1 MASIS
6 AGKALG
12 ILIVVAVVVGVVAAV
27 GGAFLLGVGPFAG
40 GGGAADGGAGES
52 TATPPPT
59 GTVYT
64 QPAEGTVEDQPP
76 FTFEIDNI
84 EECGETCRDVT
95 ATLYNN
101 QQQAASNVSVYTR
114 IYAGNSTAEEDRIW
128 TGDEQIGDMEAG
140 GSDTRTQRVELSTRE
155 GFAVQQNDGW
165 ITILTTVDSEETT
178 ITFENR
184 RNVT

>member
-6 AGKALG
+6 AGKAAG
-12 ILIVVAVVVGVVAAV
+12 ILIIVVVIVGVVAAV
-27 GGAFLLGVGPFAG
+27 GGAFLLGLGPLG
-40 GGGAADGGAGES
+40 GETGDGVAES

-64 QPAEGTVEDQPP
+64 QPGEGTVEEQPP
-76 FTFEIDNI
+76 FTFEIDTI
-84 EECGETCRDVT
+84 EKCGETCRDVT

-128 TGDEQIGDMEAG
+128 SGDEQIGDVTAG
-140 GSDTRTQRVELSTRE
+140 GSATQTQRVELSTRD

-165 ITILTTVDSEETT
+165 ITILTTVNSEETT
-178 ITFENR
+178 VSFKNQRSVI
-184 RNVT
+184 